1 MENSRTPEE
10 KVVVT
15 VDKLK
20 KMIRNNEEDKIEEI
34 DVVTTATCGIMSGT
48 MAVFH
53 IPIAEP
59 GNFRRGERVYLNGI
73 EGYIGPCPN
82 EYLGSVDVMVY
93 GTSYVEDYGGGFLF
107 KDLVAGKEVEVLV
120 ESGGRT
126 YRRSVTLDD
135 IPTARMIGTRMAFKN
150 YLAFTNLGEE
160 PVETI
165 FHRRRMRR
173 GEASFS
179 GCGELNPL
187 QNMYCDEGSL
197 IGKRVLL
204 NGAEGVILGYGTRSS
219 RGKENLMV
227 SADMHNMDSYYLG
240 GFITSGGVEVFNTL
254 AIPVEVE
261 ERNKEFLKTL
271 DEDIPLPLVNVVGRK
286 IIGVGDY
293 AQVWRGAELRPSI
306 DIQRCRNCKVCTA
319 MEMCPTK
326 AIKRM
331 PHLGNRP
338 LPTEDCFGC
347 GVCADTCPHGV
358 YSIRLNSILGIPITC
373 RQSDRERA
381 MRLCREL
388 KKRIEKGEFKL

>member
-1 MENSRTPEE
+1 MEHSGTPEE

-15 VDKLK
+15 VDELK
-20 KMIRNNEEDKIEEI
+20 RMIRNNEEDRIEEI
-34 DVVTTATCGIMSGT
+34 DIVTTATCGVMSGT
-48 MAVFH
+48 MAVLH

-59 GNFRRGERVYLNGI
+59 GTFRKGEKVYLNGI

-82 EYLGSVDVMVY
+82 EYLGSVDVVVH
-93 GTSYVEDYGGGFLF
+93 GTNYVGDYGGGFLF
-107 KDLVAGKEVEVLV
+107 KDLVAGREIEVLV

-126 YRRSVTLDD
+126 YRRILTLDD

-150 YLAFTNLGEE
+150 YLAFTNLGEV
-160 PVETI
+160 PVKTI
-165 FHRRRMRR
+165 FHRRMMRR

-187 QNMYCDEGSL
+187 QNMHCNERDL

-219 RGKENLMV
+219 KGKENLMV

-254 AIPVEVE
+254 AVPVEVN

-286 IIGVGDY
+286 TIGVGDY
-293 AQVWRGAELRPSI
+293 GQVWRGADLRPTI
-306 DIQRCRNCKVCTA
+306 DLQRCRNCKVCRA

-358 YSIRLNSILGIPITC
+358 YSIKLESILGIPVTC

-381 MRLCREL
+381 IKLCREL
-388 KKRIEKGEFKL
+388 KKRIEKGEFRL